1 MRASSGRETA
11 GLVPLIQSSLIEP
24 CSAYRKICMAW
35 VGGAQCGMI
44 VGSTFQSW
52 ASCSMWVG
60 LSQLR
65 KPGRSPSAPVSRV
78 FWAVGCPFI
87 W

>member
-1 MRASSGRETA
+1 M
-11 GLVPLIQSSLIEP
+11 
-24 CSAYRKICMAW
+24 ICIAW
-35 VGGAQCGMI
+35 VGGAQCGMTP
-44 VGSTFQSW
+44 VSTFQTSANW
-52 ASCSMWVG
+52 RMCSG

-65 KPGRSPSAPVSRV
+65 IPGRSPSAPVSRV